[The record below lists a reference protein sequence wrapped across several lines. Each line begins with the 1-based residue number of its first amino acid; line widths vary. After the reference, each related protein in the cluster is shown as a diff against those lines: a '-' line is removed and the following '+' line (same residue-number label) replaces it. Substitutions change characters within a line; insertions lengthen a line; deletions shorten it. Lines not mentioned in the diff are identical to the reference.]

1 MFGHGFMVIAQL
13 INCELVRVTQVKA
26 LMLCTTKG
34 PQYQT
39 ARLLK
44 LILSII
50 INTVCSF
57 LKISQLLSWRH
68 LIFILFFAS
77 AEQR

>member
-26 LMLCTTKG
+26 LMLCTAKG
-34 PQYQT
+34 PQFKT
-39 ARLLK
+39 DRLLK

-50 INTVCSF
+50 TNSLLF
-57 LKISQLLSWRH
+57 LQHISTLVLEALSIYAVFC
-68 LIFILFFAS
+68 LN
-77 AEQR
+77 